1 MISDTIKIQLIQ
13 AIVKGTNHDANFY
26 LILTIILTSFICLIG
41 VWHAYE
47 KVEPLL
53 FLGYFIVGLL
63 VIVVSGTFSISTKFS
78 AKDEKALEEHLQVK
92 CVGLKSLDISTKYLR
107 KEKVTEEGYLSFK
120 HLGTGTGYRF
130 VIPVTET
137 YDPILAIREADEIYN
152 SVQTP
157 TDESPRINVIEC
169 IYQIKLDDTESTFSK
184 SRRKIIYNATNKF
197 RLLVGINGNMLY
209 SGDDF
214 SYDEALG
221 KILTEEE
228 YDITSQGNIPSSN
241 TKTNI
246 EKVRFTNHLTSQ
258 ILSDNWNRSYNF
270 ILEDGSVKPIIL
282 KDPIKIFTATEN
294 YILYVN
300 NSPTE
305 IHFIHEPD
313 INVNVENQV
322 TVDTK

>member
-1 MISDTIKIQLIQ
+1 
-13 AIVKGTNHDANFY
+13 
-26 LILTIILTSFICLIG
+26 
-41 VWHAYE
+41 
-47 KVEPLL
+47 
-53 FLGYFIVGLL
+53 
-63 VIVVSGTFSISTKFS
+63 
-78 AKDEKALEEHLQVK
+78 
-92 CVGLKSLDISTKYLR
+92 
-107 KEKVTEEGYLSFK
+107 
-120 HLGTGTGYRF
+120 
-130 VIPVTET
+130 
-137 YDPILAIREADEIYN
+137 
-152 SVQTP
+152 
-157 TDESPRINVIEC
+157 
-169 IYQIKLDDTESTFSK
+169 
-184 SRRKIIYNATNKF
+184 
-197 RLLVGINGNMLY
+197 MLY

-214 SYDEALG
+214 TYDEALG

-258 ILSDNWNRSYNF
+258 ILSDNWNRTYNF

-305 IHFIHEPD
+305 IHFIYEPD